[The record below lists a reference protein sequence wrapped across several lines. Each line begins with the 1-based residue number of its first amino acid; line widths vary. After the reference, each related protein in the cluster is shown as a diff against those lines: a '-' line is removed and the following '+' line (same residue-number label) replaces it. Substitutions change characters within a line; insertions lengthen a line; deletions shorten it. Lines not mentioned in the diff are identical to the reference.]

1 MARPGGRCRDVE
13 HLILLRHA
21 KAVRPHEAPHD
32 RARGLTARGRRE
44 AREAGEAIAAL
55 GPRPAIALVSPAER
69 TRETWSIAAAALP
82 WKPRTVET
90 DALYDAS
97 AEAIWREAQEA
108 ALADAASGVI
118 VVGHNPGLHD
128 LTALLLRQARDG
140 SRAARSLAE
149 HLPTSGF
156 AAFALSGETLR
167 AAGPR
172 LLGWGRLAEE

>member
-1 MARPGGRCRDVE
+1 ME

-32 RARGLTARGRRE
+32 RARGLTGRGRRE

-55 GPRPAIALVSPAER
+55 GVEPAITLVSPAQR
-69 TRETWSIAAAALP
+69 TRETWAIASAALP

-97 AEAIWREAQEA
+97 AETIWREAQEA
-108 ALADAASGVI
+108 ALTEGASGVI

-128 LTALLLRQARDG
+128 LAALLLRQAADR
-140 SRAARSLAE
+140 SRPAQSLSE

-156 AAFALSGETLR
+156 AAFALTGDSLR

-172 LLGWGRLAEE
+172 LLGWGRLREE